1 MNQWLEKE
9 IQKDQKELLTHKN
22 KLIAQIKKV
31 GVKGIIKKPQ
41 PKSKEPNGIW
51 KKMKKFLGI

>member
-1 MNQWLEKE
+1 LKQWLEKE
-9 IQKDQKELLTHKN
+9 IHKDQTELLYHKN

-31 GVKGIIKKPQ
+31 GVGEIIQKTKP
-41 PKSKEPNGIW
+41 KESNGIW